1 MDNTIPFYN
10 FKESYKLNQKD
21 VLERINCSQK
31 GGIFIDGSSVLQLE
45 KSISQFANRKKVIC
59 VGSGTDALFFALK
72 SLGIDRNDEVL
83 VPAISFIATAT
94 AITRVGAK
102 PVFVDINP
110 NNALMDLSDAEKKI
124 TAKTKAV
131 MFVDLYGNL
140 PDFEVVEDFAKSNNL
155 FLIEDAAQAFGCER
169 NNRKAGS
176 MGDVSIFSFDPTKPV
191 SAFGTGG
198 AVITDNDDIAKFCRA
213 ARQNGKN
220 PKTGEYDQFG
230 INSRISESQAA
241 LLNWQLE
248 SFENTLKIR
257 QQKAKYLIEQIKNLP
272 LQILVIEQTNYS
284 GNFHKLVIA
293 CDNRDDLV
301 RYLNKNSIETHV
313 HYRECLYQHPVL
325 KEFASDCFNAEMLT
339 HKLLTLPFYP
349 ELEVEDI
356 EYIAQIIHNYFN
368 EIHV

>member
-1 MDNTIPFYN
+1 MKKIPF
-10 FKESYKLNQKD
+10 FGITRMLKKQDSSIFSLLVSKIRSGVFVDGLNT
-21 VLERINCSQK
+21 
-31 GGIFIDGSSVLQLE
+31 LQLE
-45 KSISQFANRKKVIC
+45 EELAKSYNRNNAIC
-59 VGSGTDALFFALK
+59 VSSGTDALFLALK
-72 SLGIDRNDEVL
+72 SLGIDKNDEVL

-94 AITRVGAK
+94 AITRVGAT